1 MNTHDCTVPLG
12 CTPFDPCSNLLTFEV
27 PQGSVSPP
35 ASQSDK
41 AEQATETPPEVPRP
55 NGRAVKATY
64 DVKELVSRMLIDE
77 FGPGGWIAENYG
89 DQFNREHLLW
99 TLVLIRS
106 VNGRTGCTH
115 RGDKDIAQS
124 LGYTG
129 NNHPGT
135 ETRKLLKKMGFFIE
149 TGQKKGRVKELRLS
163 VPSALLDSETY
174 QGTFDDSLV

>member
-1 MNTHDCTVPLG
+1 MNTHDCTAPLG
-12 CTPFDPCSNLLTFEV
+12 CTPFDPCSTFFEPAA
-27 PQGSVSPP
+27 PQEDRRLPDLRPEEANKTTEIGP
-35 ASQSDK
+35 
-41 AEQATETPPEVPRP
+41 ETPTPS
-55 NGRAVKATY
+55 GRAVKATY

-77 FGPGGWIAENYG
+77 FGPGGWIAENFG

-106 VNGRTGCTH
+106 VNGRTGCTY

-149 TGQKKGRVKELRLS
+149 TGRKSGRVKELRLS
-163 VPSALLDSETY
+163 VPSALLGSETY